1 MDASSIGIRENN
13 ARIVPADWK
22 DLNQLRRVEKLCF
35 PKDSWP
41 LFDLI
46 GILTF
51 PNVLRLKAVADDK
64 MVGFVGI
71 DIRTSQNQAWI
82 ATICVEPEYRRRGIA
97 SALLTESESKIRQPV
112 IKLSVRASNKSA
124 INLYRRFGYQEAE
137 IWPGYYRD
145 GENALVMEKKK

>member
-1 MDASSIGIRENN
+1 MDASSIGVRKNTAQI
-13 ARIVPADWK
+13 IPADWK
-22 DLNQLRRVEKLCF
+22 DLTQLRRVEKLCF

-51 PNVLRLKAVADDK
+51 PNVLRLKAVADEK

-71 DIRTSQNQAWI
+71 DIRNSQNQAWI
-82 ATICVEPEYRRRGIA
+82 ATICVEPEYQRRGIA
-97 SALLTESESKIRQPV
+97 SALLTESESQIRQPV

-124 INLYRRFGYQEAE
+124 INLYRRFGFQEAE
-137 IWPGYYRD
+137 IWPAYYRD
-145 GENALVMEKKK
+145 GENALVMEKRK

>member
-1 MDASSIGIRENN
+1 MRGDRAMIE
-13 ARIVPADWK
+13 PACWK

-71 DIRTSQNQAWI
+71 DIRNSQSQAWI
-82 ATICVEPEYRRRGIA
+82 ATICVEPDYQRRGIA
-97 SALLTESESKIRQPV
+97 SALLVESESQLRQPV
-112 IKLSVRASNKSA
+112 IKLSVRATNTSA
-124 INLYRRFGYQEAE
+124 IKLYRKFGYRE
-137 IWPGYYRD
+137 IETWLAYYRD
-145 GENALVMEKKK
+145 GENALVMEKRIDRKRI

>member
-1 MDASSIGIRENN
+1 MIE
-13 ARIVPADWK
+13 PACWK

-71 DIRTSQNQAWI
+71 DIRNSQSQAWI
-82 ATICVEPEYRRRGIA
+82 ATICVEPDYQR
-97 SALLTESESKIRQPV
+97 V
-112 IKLSVRASNKSA
+112 IKLSVRVTNTSA
-124 INLYRRFGYQEAE
+124 INLYRKFGYRE
-137 IWPGYYRD
+137 IETWLAYYRD
-145 GENALVMEKKK
+145 GENALVMEKRIDRKRI